1 MRCSVRLSVIEFMQ
15 ESGLQRCLI
24 HNYGHSGSGVTVVMT
39 GYTTD
44 VPFQM
49 KPRRRVKRFLF
60 QPNVRAQYFSS
71 LKPGRTYE
79 VRVRMKLIGNRSFGP
94 HGNLTVTL

>member
-39 GYTTD
+39 GYTHTD
-44 VPFQM
+44 VGCTI
-49 KPRRRVKRFLF
+49 
-60 QPNVRAQYFSS
+60 PNEA
-71 LKPGRTYE
+71 KAPC
-79 VRVRMKLIGNRSFGP
+79 
-94 HGNLTVTL
+94 